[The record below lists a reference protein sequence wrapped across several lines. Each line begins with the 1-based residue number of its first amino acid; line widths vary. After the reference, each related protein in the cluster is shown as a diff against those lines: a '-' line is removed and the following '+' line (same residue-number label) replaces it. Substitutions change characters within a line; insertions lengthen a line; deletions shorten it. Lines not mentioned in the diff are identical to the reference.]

1 MTGPA
6 AEGMIPGCEDD
17 VALVVRTLAGD
28 RAAFGTLV
36 ERYEEPVRRVARA
49 VLHDV
54 HDADDAAQDTFLT
67 ALLKLDHYD
76 QRRPF
81 RPWLLRMATNLAIDR
96 RRRRT
101 RRRMAHLEPDAATEL
116 PGPDVSAE
124 RAVLQERLR
133 EALQELPERYRI
145 AIVLFD
151 VEGFSHAEIADVL
164 GVAVGTVR
172 SAVFD
177 ARRHLR
183 ELLADWKE

>member
-1 MTGPA
+1 MSAPV
-6 AEGMIPGCEDD
+6 AEGMSHGREDD

-28 RAAFGTLV
+28 RAAFGALV
-36 ERYEEPVRRVARA
+36 DRYEEPVRRVARA

-67 ALLKLDHYD
+67 ALMKLDRYD
-76 QRRPF
+76 QGRPF
-81 RPWLLRMATNLAIDR
+81 RPWLLRIATNIAIDR

-101 RRRMAHLEPDAATEL
+101 LRRTGSLEPGFSTSD
-116 PGPDVSAE
+116 PGPDVAAE

-133 EALQELPERYRI
+133 AALQELPERYRI

-151 VEGFSHAEIADVL
+151 VEGFSHVEVAEIL
-164 GVAVGTVR
+164 GVPVGTVR
-172 SAVFD
+172 SAVFH

>member
-1 MTGPA
+1 MSAPV
-6 AEGMIPGCEDD
+6 AEGMSHDGEDD

-36 ERYEEPVRRVARA
+36 QRYEEPVRRVARA

-54 HDADDAAQDTFLT
+54 PDADDAAQDTFLT
-67 ALLKLDHYD
+67 ALMKLDRYD

-81 RPWLLRMATNLAIDR
+81 RPWLLRIATNTAIDR
-96 RRRRT
+96 RRHRALRLT
-101 RRRMAHLEPDAATEL
+101 APLGSEVSTSD
-116 PGPDVSAE
+116 PGPDVAAE
-124 RAVLQERLR
+124 RAALQERLR
-133 EALQELPERYRI
+133 AALQELPERYRI

-151 VEGFSHAEIADVL
+151 VEGFAHAEIAEIL

-172 SAVFD
+172 SSVFH

>member
-1 MTGPA
+1 MSGPV
-6 AEGMIPGCEDD
+6 AEGMSHGCEDD
-17 VALVVRTLAGD
+17 VTLVVRTLAGD

-36 ERYEEPVRRVARA
+36 ERHQEPVRRVTRA

-67 ALLKLDHYD
+67 ALLKLDRYD
-76 QRRPF
+76 RRRPF
-81 RPWLLRMATNLAIDR
+81 RPWLLRIATNTAIDR
-96 RRRRT
+96 RRRRAL
-101 RRRMAHLEPDAATEL
+101 RRTAPLALDVSTSD
-116 PGPDVSAE
+116 PGPDVATE
-124 RAVLQERLR
+124 RAALQERLR
-133 EALQELPERYRI
+133 AALNELPERYRI

-151 VEGFSHAEIADVL
+151 VEGFAHAEIAEIL

-172 SAVFD
+172 SAVFH